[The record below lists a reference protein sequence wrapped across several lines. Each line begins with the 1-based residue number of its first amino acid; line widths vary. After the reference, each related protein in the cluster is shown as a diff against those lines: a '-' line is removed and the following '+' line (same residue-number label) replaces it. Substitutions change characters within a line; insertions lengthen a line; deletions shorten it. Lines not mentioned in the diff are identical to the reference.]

1 MKFGFTPEAEIL
13 NARLAMLGF
22 VIAVGTYITT
32 GQILPGDILMLV
44 LALTMFGAFILG
56 AVLTQTDIDDDDDMG
71 GGTMIPI
78 TVPSS

>member
-1 MKFGFTPEAEIL
+1 MSI
-13 NARLAMLGF
+13 R
-22 VIAVGTYITT
+22 
-32 GQILPGDILMLV
+32 MLV
-44 LALTMFGAFILG
+44 LALTLFGAFILG